1 MAAKQC
7 IWGCRHGQDV
17 FSKSILSIRTGKK
30 VNVEVFEW
38 DMVFGARLADLSIS
52 QTADL
57 LGFLTQASVDFAEN
71 GLLMLKLSSANMP
84 LLTCLVCPSP
94 CDQSVCIF

>member
-30 VNVEVFEW
+30 VVDVFEW

-71 GLLMLKLSSANMP
+71 GLLMPTLSSANMP